1 MKKINISIGIEA
13 DHLIPNIK
21 GAQELFK
28 LADYHV
34 LRKPFLMPV
43 VLAGGIMFFSQFA
56 GIDGILMYAFD
67 RFRTTQPG
75 SWTNLPVV
83 VLYSVQ
89 LLTAIICFSCVDRKG
104 RKMLLLISTSA
115 AALSSLALGL
125 YVLLFDDLAWP
136 APENDLRWI
145 PIGCLIAYSG
155 AFALGLGPIP
165 WLMLGE
171 LLPAR
176 NRGTAIALAS
186 TCYWGP
192 SLIISNSFG
201 DMKNAMYLSGTIWF
215 YTIFCLFAYL
225 FVLLVL
231 PNIRPHA
238 TLEQIQLFFLAKST
252 EDQQHLNHQLHK
264 EMHKRDALNLLV

>member
-1 MKKINISIGIEA
+1 
-13 DHLIPNIK
+13 
-21 GAQELFK
+21 
-28 LADYHV
+28 
-34 LRKPFLMPV
+34 MPV

-89 LLTAIICFSCVDRKG
+89 LLTAIICFSCIDRKG
-104 RKMLLLISTSA
+104 RKMLLTISTSA

-264 EMHKRDALNLLV
+264 EMHKRDAWNLLV